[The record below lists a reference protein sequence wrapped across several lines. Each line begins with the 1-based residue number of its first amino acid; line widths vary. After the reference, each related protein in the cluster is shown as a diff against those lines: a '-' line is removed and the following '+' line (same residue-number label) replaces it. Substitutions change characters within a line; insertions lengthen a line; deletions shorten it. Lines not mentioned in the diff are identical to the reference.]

1 MKKTRKGFTLVELL
15 IVVSILATLTA
26 TMTMSVS
33 GATAKAKAATI
44 ASNIEA
50 MKTAAAKYPY
60 TLAEVGY
67 ALADIPTDVMLTES
81 LPTWKDFSTGTI
93 QYAVTTETGNG
104 PNNWSVSVSF
114 SKDAEREAIKTA
126 LQELPGFTNSYA
138 ITKTPG
144 TSAAVSGTK
153 TVESGVEVMG
163 QDVYWFQVNLT
174 TGAITALAADSAI

>member
-93 QYAVTTETGNG
+93 QYAVTTGTGNG

-114 SKDAEREAIKTA
+114 SKDAERDAIKEA
-126 LQELPGFTNSYA
+126 LQALPGFTNSYK
-138 ITKTPG
+138 ITKDAT
-144 TSAAVSGTK
+144 AGTK
-153 TVESGVEVMG
+153 TADTDAAIMG
-163 QDVYWFQVNLT
+163 TDVYWFQVNLT
-174 TGAITALAADSAI
+174 TGAITALTPDPAAGA